1 MEIAVIVK
9 LLIVI
14 AALLALVF
22 LKQKPEVA
30 LAASS
35 VLMILIY
42 GKGLQGF
49 ADAFRIFFRDQS
61 TVTLPITIILIG
73 ILSGVMGKTGM
84 LQKMIDHMKPMVR
97 STKLTI
103 ILTPLLIGLLAVTG
117 GAYVSCPLVD
127 QLGDTLGISP
137 ERKAAI
143 NLVYRHSVHY
153 SYPLSG
159 SLIVVANLSGLDVNR
174 ICLML
179 VPVVIW
185 TFIIGHFTMM
195 RDIKDVVMPK
205 EDRASYLSHVK
216 YFLLNFS
223 PILVSLL
230 LTVVFDL
237 SMLIALPVGI
247 VLAVI
252 VANAQEDTRPK
263 EDLVS
268 LLFKKVNYKMV
279 LVIFAALFFKACI
292 SSVSEIA
299 EAMTSLARAGLPP
312 ELMIVIIAV
321 LTSFP
326 TASVQ
331 TPAAII
337 IPIMAGFGAS
347 EMQMMLYTCL
357 VVATGTFGYYFS
369 PVHMCQILTIE
380 YFKTDLARLLKEYRY
395 YLPALAVGIFVWY
408 AAMKAILL

>member
-42 GKGLQGF
+42 GKGIQGF
-49 ADAFRIFFRDQS
+49 ADAFRVFFRDQS

-185 TFIIGHFTMM
+185 TFIIG
-195 RDIKDVVMPK
+195 
-205 EDRASYLSHVK
+205 
-216 YFLLNFS
+216 
-223 PILVSLL
+223 
-230 LTVVFDL
+230 
-237 SMLIALPVGI
+237 
-247 VLAVI
+247 
-252 VANAQEDTRPK
+252 
-263 EDLVS
+263 
-268 LLFKKVNYKMV
+268 
-279 LVIFAALFFKACI
+279 
-292 SSVSEIA
+292 
-299 EAMTSLARAGLPP
+299 
-312 ELMIVIIAV
+312 
-321 LTSFP
+321 
-326 TASVQ
+326 
-331 TPAAII
+331 
-337 IPIMAGFGAS
+337 
-347 EMQMMLYTCL
+347 
-357 VVATGTFGYYFS
+357 
-369 PVHMCQILTIE
+369 
-380 YFKTDLARLLKEYRY
+380 
-395 YLPALAVGIFVWY
+395 
-408 AAMKAILL
+408 